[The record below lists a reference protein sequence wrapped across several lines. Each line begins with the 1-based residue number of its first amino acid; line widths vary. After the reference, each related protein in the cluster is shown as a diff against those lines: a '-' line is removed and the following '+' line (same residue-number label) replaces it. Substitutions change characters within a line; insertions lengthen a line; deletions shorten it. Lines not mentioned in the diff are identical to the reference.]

1 MFQRRES
8 NSHPVGPDPESGVYT
23 NFTTPE
29 QLYSDR
35 IELICMY
42 IGHDEPNLFL
52 EGAVTI

>member
-1 MFQRRES
+1 MFRRRES
-8 NSHPVGPDPESGVYT
+8 NSHPAGPDPESGVYT